1 MPQSPNII
9 SADPKGVLSGPH
21 FMDGDHAL
29 AEGALAAGCRFFA
42 GYPITPSTETAER
55 FAERCP
61 EVGGLF
67 IQMEDE
73 IASIT
78 ANIGAVWGGQKVM
91 TVTSGPGF
99 SLMMEAFGLAAMME
113 TPMVVADVQR
123 VGPSTGLPTLTAQQD
138 MMQVRWGSHGDY
150 RIIALVPDSPQEC
163 FDLAIEAFNLSETY
177 RVPVFIMTDETVG
190 HMHEKVVVPPAAD
203 IKVVERKWYTGPK
216 DSYRPYVYDGGKTIA
231 PLAKAGDGYRFHS
244 TGLTHDERG
253 YPALTPE
260 DQKKALVHLIE
271 KIDGNADKII
281 RVEEDGLEGADVVVV
296 SYGITSRIAIRAVQ
310 VAREQGL
317 KVGVLRLITVWPFSE
332 KKIRELAGK
341 VKAIVVPELNW
352 GQIVLEVERAARGQ
366 CKVIGVNSC
375 GGAVHDPE
383 EILAAIKEGAK

>member
-1 MPQSPNII
+1 
-9 SADPKGVLSGPH
+9 
-21 FMDGDHAL
+21 MDGDHAL

-78 ANIGAVWGGQKVM
+78 ANVGAVWGGQKVM

-99 SLMMEAFGLAAMME
+99 SLMMETIGLACMME
-113 TPMVVADVQR
+113 TPMVLADVQR
-123 VGPSTGLPTLTAQQD
+123 GGPSTGLPTLTAQQD
-138 MMQVRWGSHGDY
+138 MMQARWGSHGDY

-190 HMHEKVVVPPAAD
+190 HMHEKVVIPPAEE
-203 IKVVERKWYTGPK
+203 IRVVERNWYTGPK
-216 DSYRPYVYDGGKTIA
+216 EDYRPYRLRRQDGRADGQGGRRLPVPLHRPHPRRAWLPDADARDEQEARHPPDRENRRPTRTRSSASRRMACTARTSWWCPTASPRASPSA
-231 PLAKAGDGYRFHS
+231 PCSKRA
-244 TGLTHDERG
+244 RG
-253 YPALTPE
+253 PQGRASCGSSRSGRSARRRSANSPA
-260 DQKKALVHLIE
+260 
-271 KIDGNADKII
+271 
-281 RVEEDGLEGADVVVV
+281 R
-296 SYGITSRIAIRAVQ
+296 S
-310 VAREQGL
+310 
-317 KVGVLRLITVWPFSE
+317 
-332 KKIRELAGK
+332 
-341 VKAIVVPELNW
+341 KAIVVPELNY
-352 GQIVLEVERAARGQ
+352 GQIVLEVERCAAGQ
-366 CKVIGVNSC
+366 CKVISVNSC

>member
-1 MPQSPNII
+1 MAEFPKIVP
-9 SADPKGVLSGPH
+9 ADPKGVLTGRH

-99 SLMMEAFGLAAMME
+99 SLMMESFGLACMME

-123 VGPSTGLPTLTAQQD
+123 GGPSTGLPTLTAQQD

-163 FDLAIEAFNLSETY
+163 FDLTVEAFNLSETY

-190 HMHEKVVVPPAAD
+190 HMHEKVVIPPAEE
-203 IKVVERKWYTGPK
+203 IKVVERNWYTGPK
-216 DSYRPYVYDGGKTIA
+216 EEYRPYKFDGKHGA
-231 PLAKAGDGYRFHS
+231 PMVKAGDGYRFHS

-260 DQKKALVHLIE
+260 DNKKLLTHLIQ

-281 RVEEDGLEGADVVVV
+281 RVEENGLEDADVVVV

-317 KVGVLRLITVWPFSE
+317 KVGFLRLITVWPFCE
-332 KKIRELAGK
+332 KKIRELAGR
-341 VKAIVVPELNW
+341 VKAIVVPELNY
-352 GQIVLEVERAARGQ
+352 GQIVLEAERAAAGK
-366 CKVIGVNSC
+366 CKVISVNSC

>member
-1 MPQSPNII
+1 MTDFPKTVP
-9 SADPKGVLSGPH
+9 ADPKGVLTGRH

-78 ANIGAVWGGQKVM
+78 ANVGAVWGGQKVM

-99 SLMMEAFGLAAMME
+99 SLMMETFGLACMME

-123 VGPSTGLPTLTAQQD
+123 GGPSTGLPTLTAQQD

-163 FDLAIEAFNLSETY
+163 FDLTIEAFNLSETY

-190 HMHEKVVVPPAAD
+190 HMHEKVVIPPAEE
-203 IKVVERKWYTGPK
+203 IRVVERNWYTGPK
-216 DSYRPYVYDGGKTIA
+216 EDYRPYRYDGKTAA
-231 PLAKAGDGYRFHS
+231 PMVKAGDGYRFHT

-260 DQKKALVHLIE
+260 MNKKVVTHLVE
-271 KIDGNADKII
+271 KIESNADKII
-281 RVEEDGLEGADVVVV
+281 RTEEDGLHGADVVVV

-310 VAREQGL
+310 QARKAGI
-317 KVGVLRLITVWPFSE
+317 KVGFLRLITVWPFCE
-332 KKIRELAGK
+332 TKIRNIARK
-341 VKAIVVPELNW
+341 AKAIVVPELNY
-352 GQIVLEVERAARGQ
+352 GQIVLEVERCAAGQ
-366 CKVIGVNSC
+366 CKVISVNSC

>member
-1 MPQSPNII
+1 MANFPKTVP
-9 SADPKGVLSGPH
+9 ADPKGVLTGRH

-78 ANIGAVWGGQKVM
+78 ANVGAAWGGQKVM

-99 SLMMEAFGLAAMME
+99 SLMMETFGLAAMME
-113 TPMVVADVQR
+113 VPMVVADVQR
-123 VGPSTGLPTLTAQQD
+123 GGPSTGLPTLTAQQD

-190 HMHEKVVVPPAAD
+190 HMHEKVVIPPAEELK
-203 IKVVERKWYTGPK
+203 IVERNWYTGPK
-216 DSYRPYVYDGGKTIA
+216 EDYRPYRFDGKGA
-231 PLAKAGDGYRFHS
+231 PMVKAGDGYRFHT

-253 YPALTPE
+253 YPTLTPE
-260 DQKKALVHLIE
+260 MNKKLVTHLIE
-271 KIDGNADKII
+271 KIEANAEDII
-281 RVEEDGLEGADVVVV
+281 RVEEDEVHGADVVVV
-296 SYGITSRIAIRAVQ
+296 SYGITSRIAVRAVQ
-310 VAREQGL
+310 QARKAGI
-317 KVGVLRLITVWPFSE
+317 KVGMLRLITVWPFCE
-332 KKIRELAGK
+332 RRIREIARK
-341 VKAIVVPELNW
+341 SKAIVVPELNY
-352 GQIVLEVERAARGQ
+352 GQVVLEVERCAAGQ
-366 CKVIGVNSC
+366 CKVISVNSC

-383 EILAAIKEGAK
+383 EILAAIKEGAKL

>member
-1 MPQSPNII
+1 MPQFENTVA
-9 SADPKGVLSGPH
+9 ADPKGVDSGAH

-61 EVGGLF
+61 SVGGLF

-73 IASIT
+73 IASAT
-78 ANIGAVWGGQKVM
+78 ALIGGAWGGQKVM

-99 SLMMEAFGLAAMME
+99 SLMMETIGLAAMTE
-113 TPMVVADVQR
+113 TPLVIADVQR
-123 VGPSTGLPTLTAQQD
+123 GGPSTGLPTLTAQQD
-138 MMQVRWGSHGDY
+138 MMQARWGSHGDY

-190 HMHEKVVVPPAAD
+190 HMHEKVVIPPAGEIA
-203 IKVVERKWYTGPK
+203 VVERNWYQGPK
-216 DSYRPYVYDGGKTIA
+216 DQYRPYQFTGKDVA
-231 PLAKAGDGYRFHS
+231 PMVKAGDGYRFHV

-253 YPALTPE
+253 YPALTAE
-260 DQKKALVHLIE
+260 QNDKVVRHLIE
-271 KIDGNADKII
+271 KIDSNADKII
-281 RVEEDGLEGADVVVV
+281 RVEEDGLEGADVVVL

-310 VAREQGL
+310 EARRAGL
-317 KVGVLRLITVWPFSE
+317 KVGVLRLITVWPFCE

-341 VKAIVVPELNW
+341 VKAIVVPEINY
-352 GQIVLEVERAARGQ
+352 GQVVLEVERCAAGR
-366 CKVIGVNSC
+366 CKVVSVNHC

-383 EILAAIKEGAK
+383 VILAAIQEAAQ

>member
-1 MPQSPNII
+1 MAEFPKIVP
-9 SADPKGVLSGPH
+9 ADPKGVLTGRH

-99 SLMMEAFGLAAMME
+99 SLMMESFGLACMME

-123 VGPSTGLPTLTAQQD
+123 AGPSTGLPTLTAQQD

-163 FDLAIEAFNLSETY
+163 FDLAVEAFNLSETY

-190 HMHEKVVVPPAAD
+190 HMHEKVVIPPAEE
-203 IKVVERKWYTGPK
+203 IKVVERNWYTGPK
-216 DSYRPYVYDGGKTIA
+216 EEYRPYKFDGKHGA
-231 PLAKAGDGYRFHS
+231 PMVKAGDGYRFHS

-260 DQKKALVHLIE
+260 DNKKLCRHL
-271 KIDGNADKII
+271 
-281 RVEEDGLEGADVVVV
+281 
-296 SYGITSRIAIRAVQ
+296 S
-310 VAREQGL
+310 
-317 KVGVLRLITVWPFSE
+317 
-332 KKIRELAGK
+332 KKRPA
-341 VKAIVVPELNW
+341 
-352 GQIVLEVERAARGQ
+352 
-366 CKVIGVNSC
+366 
-375 GGAVHDPE
+375 
-383 EILAAIKEGAK
+383 

>member
-1 MPQSPNII
+1 MAEFPKIVP
-9 SADPKGVLSGPH
+9 ADPKGVLTGRH

-99 SLMMEAFGLAAMME
+99 SLMMESFGLACMME

-163 FDLAIEAFNLSETY
+163 FDLAVEAFNLSEIY

-190 HMHEKVVVPPAAD
+190 HMHEKVVIPPANE
-203 IKVVERKWYTGPK
+203 IKVVERNWYTGPK
-216 DSYRPYVYDGGKTIA
+216 ESHRPYVYDGGKTIA
-231 PLAKAGDGYRFHS
+231 PMVKAGDGYRFHS

-260 DQKKALVHLIE
+260 DQKKALIHLIQ
-271 KIDGNADKII
+271 KIDNNADKII
-281 RVEEDGLEGADVVVV
+281 RVEESGMEDADVVVV
-296 SYGITSRIAIRAVQ
+296 CYGITSRIAIRAVQ

-317 KVGVLRLITVWPFSE
+317 KVGFLRLITVWPFCE
-332 KKIRELAGK
+332 KKIRELAGR
-341 VKAIVVPELNW
+341 VKAFVVPELNY
-352 GQIVLEVERAARGQ
+352 GQIVLEVERAAAGKCRA
-366 CKVIGVNSC
+366 ISVNSC

>member
-1 MPQSPNII
+1 
-9 SADPKGVLSGPH
+9 
-21 FMDGDHAL
+21 MDGDHAL

-78 ANIGAVWGGQKVM
+78 ANVGAVWGGKKVM

-99 SLMMEAFGLAAMME
+99 SLMMETFGLAAMME
-113 TPMVVADVQR
+113 VPMVIADVQR
-123 VGPSTGLPTLTAQQD
+123 GGPSTGLPTLTAQQD

-163 FDLAIEAFNLSETY
+163 FDLAVEAFNLSEIY

-190 HMHEKVVVPPAAD
+190 HMHEKVVIPPAEE
-203 IKVVERKWYTGPK
+203 IKVVERNWYTGPK
-216 DSYRPYVYDGGKTIA
+216 EEYRPYKFDGKHGA
-231 PLAKAGDGYRFHS
+231 PMVKAGDGYRFHS

-253 YPALTPE
+253 YPALTAE
-260 DQKKALVHLIE
+260 DNKKLLTHLIQ
-271 KIDGNADKII
+271 KIDNNADKII
-281 RVEEDGLEGADVVVV
+281 RVEESGLEDADIVVV

-317 KVGVLRLITVWPFSE
+317 KVGFLRLITVWPFCE
-332 KKIRELAGK
+332 NKIRELAGR
-341 VKAIVVPELNW
+341 VKAIVVPELNY
-352 GQIVLEVERAARGQ
+352 GQIVLEVERAAAGK
-366 CKVIGVNSC
+366 CKVISVNSC

-383 EILAAIKEGAK
+383 EILTAIMEGAK